1 MLLFTLQMDTVDGM
15 ARADG
20 EEFDPN
26 LDTDYSSGL
35 DNVHTHWDNPMRFLP
50 VELHVAQGD
59 TLQMVARHN
68 AHDLEQVRLY
78 GVNERMLAPPGGIG
92 HTQLIDSEQGEKLGV
107 VLSRKVASAL

>member
-1 MLLFTLQMDTVDGM
+1 
-15 ARADG
+15 
-20 EEFDPN
+20 
-26 LDTDYSSGL
+26 
-35 DNVHTHWDNPMRFLP
+35 MRFLP